1 MEYAAQDRRAL
12 QARDQS
18 RPAGMNYLSLRSN
31 LWTPPPGVQVRMTN
45 LISIRLQRTP
55 DPGQPLPAFPA
66 RARPIPCKAIQQARD
81 AARHRRQ
88 LPVDMAVTNYTWKR
102 RGSGWHALHGP
113 LPPHVGQTHLEPDQ
127 PASAPKPK
135 SPELPGSDAQQNEE
149 EALIDAGHAGKKK
162 EPPPVVVRIGYT
174 MKYQPR
180 LQPRR
185 WSTSS
190 YVEQI
195 SDRDR
200 TTCLLA
206 SSELAFKDSAPWLE
220 MKQDGS
226 VLEDLGA
233 PMLGRDESSLH
244 ETSGDY
250 EWIQPD
256 FGPKHFHA
264 VPFDRKR
271 LTVKKVLDGAI
282 EGPIDLRRD
291 GCMEY
296 QGSLDDLGNR
306 TSVANFGVD
315 RLVGRAQYNRG
326 RSKSLLD
333 MPLRLWA
340 KESGLQ
346 VQDGLDEQDVG
357 HAVKPEELWPVDDS
371 GEPLPFWP
379 PPKVK
384 TFNRSDR
391 VDVQES
397 LQRIPDPQPKMVPQR
412 ITFEEHVAKVSQLP
426 ARAGAWASDVEKEKY
441 VLEHMEDWKP
451 KPGEALPHSKESRI
465 EEETPTD
472 LMSDSEEVQPQ
483 EEEEEEEE
491 TEKQN
496 INFRHDVVYH
506 PALPM
511 TFQLSEERMPYKED
525 IKDVMIT
532 IDWWEHFEPVP
543 EPALHPEQHHGMPQ
557 MVRQGAEKNLTE
569 VYKEPVKRR
578 ARALIH
584 TQTLLPGYRC
594 DFLPEEMRGRKW
606 NRPLSLIFEDE
617 LEYMHDEFCFNH
629 RRYMEEEKEL
639 KQMMRHWCR
648 MRRILESV
656 VITDPETMRVHIVRY
671 NMKCILQHHQ
681 MHGLEAAL
689 GRLEGGQGQ
698 FFDKTLP
705 HIVARAMTIGNLL
718 KPFDGIFPALRK
730 DGPTKLKVPRVLVA
744 AYLCN
749 MFLCA
754 LPNNDFSFAE
764 LLCSEQGFQLT
775 KLCCFLNYF
784 RRLEQLPLDQPK
796 GDITFVC
803 SSARNQFNWI
813 MARQTMTKLRVHTEG
828 QVRFHPAVASQGCF
842 QFDTCAFCRQC
853 QRASSSEVELLNVA
867 LLCENVQTYDADL
880 GTHLQVVPCYKN
892 VGGGF
897 LFRRT
902 TPEETHLCNRP
913 ELSIAMVVAAPL
925 GILCSIYVM
934 TSWGPRQIA
943 SKLMGLP

>member
-12 QARDQS
+12 LTRDQS
-18 RPAGMNYLSLRSN
+18 RPAAMHYFSLRSKV
-31 LWTPPPGVQVRMTN
+31 WTPPPGVQVRTTN

-66 RARPIPCKAIQQARD
+66 RAKPIPCKAIQQARD

-102 RGSGWHALHGP
+102 RGSGWHALRGP

-127 PASAPKPK
+127 PALDPKPK
-135 SPELPGSDAQQNEE
+135 SPELPDSDAQQNEE
-149 EALIDAGHAGKKK
+149 GALMPAKQK

-180 LQPRR
+180 LRPRA
-185 WSTSS
+185 WSTNS
-190 YVEQI
+190 YVRQI
-195 SDRDR
+195 SERHR
-200 TTCLLA
+200 TNSLLA
-206 SSELAFKDSAPWLE
+206 SSELAFKDGAPWLE
-220 MKQDGS
+220 MMQDGS
-226 VLEDLGA
+226 VLKDLGS
-233 PMLGRDESSLH
+233 PMLVRDESSLL

-256 FGPKHFHA
+256 FGPKHSHA

-271 LTVKKVLDGAI
+271 LTVKKVLDGAV

-291 GCMEY
+291 GRMEY

-306 TSVANFGVD
+306 TSLANFGVD
-315 RLVGRAQYNRG
+315 RLVGRAQYNSG
-326 RSKSLLD
+326 RFKSLMD

-346 VQDGLDEQDVG
+346 LQDALDEQDVS
-357 HAVKPEELWPVDDS
+357 HAVKPEEVFPVDDS

-397 LQRIPDPQPKMVPQR
+397 LQKIADPQPKVVPQR

-426 ARAGAWASDVEKEKY
+426 AREGVWASDVEKEKY
-441 VLEHMEDWKP
+441 VLEHMEDLKP
-451 KPGEALPHSKESRI
+451 KPGGAFPHSKELRI
-465 EEETPTD
+465 EEETPKD

-491 TEKQN
+491 ETEEQKV
-496 INFRHDVVYH
+496 NFRHEDVYH

-511 TFQLSEERMPYKED
+511 TFELSEERMPYKED
-525 IKDVMIT
+525 IKEVMIK
-532 IDWWEHFEPVP
+532 IDWWEHFEPKP
-543 EPALHPEQHHGMPQ
+543 QTALQEEHHHEMPR
-557 MVRQGAEKNLTE
+557 MVRQGAEKNLIE
-569 VYKEPVKRR
+569 VHKEPVKRR

-584 TQTLLPGYRC
+584 TQTVLPGHQC
-594 DFLPEEMRGRKW
+594 DFLPQEMRGRKW

-629 RRYMEEEKEL
+629 DRYTEEEKDL
-639 KQMMRHWCR
+639 KQMMRHWSR

-656 VITDPETMRVHIVRY
+656 IITDPETMRVHIVRY
-671 NMKCILQHHQ
+671 NMRCILQHHR

-689 GRLEGGQGQ
+689 GRIEGGQGQ

-705 HIVARAMTIGNLL
+705 HIVARAITIGNLL
-718 KPFDGIFPALRK
+718 KPDGIFPALRK

-784 RRLEQLPLDQPK
+784 RRLEQLPLDQPR

-813 MARQTMTKLRVHTEG
+813 MAKQTMTKLRVHTEG
-828 QVRFHPAVASQGCF
+828 QVIFHLAIASQGSF
-842 QFDTCAFCRQC
+842 QFDTCFAGN
-853 QRASSSEVELLNVA
+853 ASE
-867 LLCENVQTYDADL
+867 
-880 GTHLQVVPCYKN
+880 
-892 VGGGF
+892 
-897 LFRRT
+897 R
-902 TPEETHLCNRP
+902 
-913 ELSIAMVVAAPL
+913 
-925 GILCSIYVM
+925 
-934 TSWGPRQIA
+934 
-943 SKLMGLP
+943 